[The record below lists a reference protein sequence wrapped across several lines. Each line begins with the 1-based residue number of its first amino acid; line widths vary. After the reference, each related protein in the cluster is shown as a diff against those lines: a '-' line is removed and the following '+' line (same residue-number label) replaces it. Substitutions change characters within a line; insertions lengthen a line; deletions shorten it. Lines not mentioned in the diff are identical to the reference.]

1 MKWKIKFIIGAIIAA
16 IIIGLG
22 TTTAIMNNRI
32 NELNQEVAEAVI
44 NIKAYELENSAL
56 KDDTIEFQYTI
67 EQLNYSKDSLN
78 QKINKLRKELKIKDK
93 DIKNLQYKLSENQK
107 KDSIVFIHDTLFR
120 ESVKIDTVIRDDWS
134 KLNLKLE
141 YPNVVVAEYSFKN
154 ESLVTTYLKKETVDP
169 SHKCALIRLF
179 QRLFPKK
186 HNVIHVIVREQNPYC
201 EIKEQRFIIMVDQW
215 H

>member
-1 MKWKIKFIIGAIIAA
+1 MEKIKIIIEAIIAA

-22 TTTAIMNNRI
+22 TTVAIMSSRI
-32 NELNQEVAEAVI
+32 NELNQEIAEVTT

-120 ESVKIDTVIRDDWS
+120 ESVKIDTVIHDDWS

-169 SHKCALIRLF
+169 PHKCALIRLF

-201 EIKEQRFIIMVDQW
+201 ETKEQKFINIVD
-215 H
+215 

>member
-1 MKWKIKFIIGAIIAA
+1 MKRKIKLITGAIIAA

-22 TTTAIMNNRI
+22 TTTAIMSNRI
-32 NELNQEVAEAVI
+32 NELNREVAEAVT

-67 EQLNYSKDSLN
+67 DMLNHSKDSLN
-78 QKINKLRKELKIKDK
+78 QKINSLKKDLKIKDK

-120 ESVKIDTVIRDDWS
+120 ENVKIDTTIRDDWS

-141 YPNVVVAEYSFKN
+141 YPNVIVTEYSFKN
-154 ESLVTTYLKKETVDP
+154 ESLVTTYLKKETIDP
-169 SHKCALIRLF
+169 PHKCAFVRFF
-179 QRLFPKK
+179 QKK
-186 HNVIHVIVREQNPYC
+186 HKVIHVEISEQNPYC
-201 EIKEQRFIIMVDQW
+201 EIKQQRFINIVK
-215 H
+215 